1 MYGVREYIDR
11 YSNTQVSIVHDM
23 HVLFK
28 PRRQCNSH
36 RASYLYL
43 ATSTWQPIFGGSLV
57 DNKCCHETQGLFNAE
72 YSIDA
77 QISYSERIN
86 TRPTIFEWQNA

>member
-1 MYGVREYIDR
+1 MLD
-11 YSNTQVSIVHDM
+11 TQVNIVHGA
-23 HVLFK
+23 HVSFK

-43 ATSTWQPIFGGSLV
+43 ATSTWQPIFGSSLV
-57 DNKCCHETQGLFNAE
+57 DDKCCHETQGLFNAE

-77 QISYSERIN
+77 QKLYSERSD
-86 TRPTIFEWQNA
+86 TRHTIFE